1 MRIAICGG
9 GNAAHTLAG
18 LLSAATSNQVRV
30 FTAFEDEARR
40 WQQNMAEGGVTVTS
54 RHGQIT
60 GRPEL
65 VSADPKQAISQA
77 ELVLLAT
84 PAFAHQ
90 PVLEKIS
97 PYLESGALIG
107 AIPAR
112 GCFDLCARRALG
124 KKFPLLVVFGM
135 QTLPWAC
142 RIVHYGREVNVLG
155 IKTAV
160 ALSAL
165 PAQRQAEVVETIT
178 QLIGITATPIAN
190 FLSLTLA
197 GTGQLIHP
205 GIMYGL
211 FHAWDNQPFKS
222 PPLFYQGIDN
232 ATAEILQ
239 GLSDEVQRLRVHLE
253 ERFVGLDLS
262 DVQPLIHWLQRS
274 YQEDIADCSSLKS
287 SFVSNRSYAGLRA
300 PMNPVEGG
308 FAPDFN
314 ARYLSEDIP
323 FGLIATRGVA
333 ELCGLETP
341 IIDQVILWAQD
352 KLGKEYLRKG
362 RLDGKDVAETRA
374 PQRYGFTTI
383 RSLMD
388 LYCPDY

>member
-1 MRIAICGG
+1 MRITICGG

-18 LLSAATSNQVRV
+18 LLSADPDNQVRV
-30 FTAFEDEARR
+30 YTAFEEEAVR
-40 WQQNMAEGGVTVTS
+40 WQRGMAEGGIVVTS
-54 RHGQIT
+54 RDGQVR

-65 VSADPKQAISQA
+65 VSSNPNQAISQA
-77 ELVLLAT
+77 ELILLAT

-90 PVLEKIS
+90 PVLESIT
-97 PYLESGALIG
+97 PFLENEALIG

-112 GCFDLCARRALG
+112 SCFDLCARQTLG
-124 KKFPLLVVFGM
+124 EKFSQMTIFGM

-142 RIVHYGREVNVLG
+142 RVIQYGREVSVLG
-155 IKTAV
+155 TKTSV
-160 ALSAL
+160 ALSVL
-165 PAQRQAEVVETIT
+165 PAQRRAEVVEVIT
-178 QLIGITATPIAN
+178 RLIGVPVSVTPN

-211 FHAWDNQPFKS
+211 FHAWDGQPFKD

-239 GLSDEVQRLRVHLE
+239 GLSDEVQRLRAYLE
-253 ERFVGLDLS
+253 ACYAGFDLS
-262 DVQPLIHWLQRS
+262 DVQPLIHWLWRS
-274 YQEDIADCSSLKS
+274 YGKDIADCSSLKS
-287 SFVSNRSYAGLRA
+287 SFVTNRSYAGLYA
-300 PMNPVEGG
+300 PVQPVDGG

-314 ARYLSEDIP
+314 TRYLSEDVP
-323 FGLIATRGVA
+323 FGLVATRGIA

-341 IIDQVILWAQD
+341 VTDRVILWAQD
-352 KLGKEYLRKG
+352 KLGKEYLRRG
-362 RLDGKDVAETRA
+362 RLEGRDVIETRT

-383 RSLMD
+383 QSLID
-388 LYCPDY
+388 LYQSVS